1 MSPSSAIE
9 WALERG
15 SMIENLKE
23 AIMGNYHVITALTAV
38 LDSGNFSKK
47 MMDEIIDQ
55 CKITEIYYV
64 NCPLTHI
71 LLLYYS

>member
-1 MSPSSAIE
+1 MSPRSAIE

-15 SMIENLKE
+15 TMIENLKE

-47 MMDEIIDQ
+47 MMDEVIDQ
-55 CKITEIYYV
+55 CKLA
-64 NCPLTHI
+64 PI
-71 LLLYYS
+71 LVAAVDIDSCHLGF

>member
-15 SMIENLKE
+15 GMIENLKK

-55 CKITEIYYV
+55 CKIKQVYDV
-64 NCPLTHI
+64 NCP
-71 LLLYYS
+71 